1 MGEIIA
7 NYDVH
12 AAAWVMIMK
21 MMLCYSKR
29 VKYVFKGVATR
40 VYGMI
45 NFLSQR

>member
-1 MGEIIA
+1 MGEIID

-12 AAAWVMIMK
+12 AAAWVMK